1 MKQRILQ
8 CLLGV
13 SVLSVFSLPGCRTA
27 VPEDE
32 GPISATVRPMPDDA
46 AVGTPGSGAGVPPGG
61 TVAGSGMVT
70 TYSGLRY
77 QILREGN
84 GPRPSSFHRVK
95 VHYHGTL
102 PDGTVFDSSVQR
114 GQPSTFGL
122 NQVIAGWRE
131 GLMLMKQGSKY
142 RFIIP
147 PELAYGS
154 RGTGNIGPNQTLIFE
169 VELIEILF

>member
-1 MKQRILQ
+1 MRQTILRYV
-8 CLLGV
+8 LGACM
-13 SVLSVFSLPGCRTA
+13 LSVSLLVGCRTA
-27 VPEDE
+27 APDD
-32 GPISATVRPMPDDA
+32 GGAIPATVRPMPDAPA
-46 AVGTPGSGAGVPPGG
+46 AGAPGG
-61 TVAGSGMVT
+61 SVAGSGMVT

-102 PDGTVFDSSVQR
+102 PDGTVFDSSIQR